1 MKFEPHCAFFIFI
14 VSIQITS
21 SRTILVL
28 SSEMIS
34 SREEK
39 LAWLCNVQII
49 GSCSLFDIIHLSWS
63 SHERRSKHI
72 SSHFLMDTNLVI
84 ENYCMTLL
92 QLDRRYALFEFKKY
106 KHFCFLHFLTLS
118 IYEHVLRY
126 ITTRT
131 NHCFITKKLKLNLTR
146 KCCSNIS
153 ILYFSV

>member
-1 MKFEPHCAFFIFI
+1 MKNIEIFRRNQIRNASLKCEASTFISTRYLEPD
-14 VSIQITS
+14 
-21 SRTILVL
+21 L
-28 SSEMIS
+28 
-34 SREEK
+34 
-39 LAWLCNVQII
+39 